1 VGETTLEYRHT
12 RADAALM
19 RRIAQRSGGSF
30 QTTSGNDEATR
41 LPAQVARA
49 GLEPLVE
56 RTPHETRLWE
66 RYGFL
71 VAALLLLGAE
81 WVLRRRSGMS

>member
-1 VGETTLEYRHT
+1 VGRATREYRHT
-12 RADAALM
+12 RANAALM
-19 RRIAQRSGGSF
+19 RQIAERSDGSF
-30 QTTSGNDEATR
+30 HLAAGASP
-41 LPAQVARA
+41 LPEQVARA
-49 GLEPLVE
+49 GLEPLIE
-56 RTPHETRLWE
+56 RTPRETRLWE